1 MELWRQCRTEL
12 WRHHVSLVAVVALH
26 RRALVATVLML
37 GARRLAR
44 EGLDGDSD
52 GTQARRLVL
61 DEDDDELGHSRLSD
75 IEYGC

>member
-1 MELWRQCRTEL
+1 M
-12 WRHHVSLVAVVALH
+12 
-26 RRALVATVLML
+26 ATVSMQ
-37 GARRLAR
+37 GARRLSR

-61 DEDDDELGHSRLSD
+61 DEDDDELGHSRLTD